1 VTHATM
7 ARDVAT
13 GSHADVLDA
22 VMHPETALAI
32 WRRDLPPAL
41 CEALAMLDLDGI
53 DDIAAELDADTPPD
67 DVLRTAGY
75 PDAAVASIAADIAAL
90 ARRHAKLT
98 GVDRMSLRL
107 EVVETDA

>member
-1 VTHATM
+1 MTHATM

-53 DDIAAELDADTPPD
+53 DDIAAELDADTPCAPPAI
-67 DVLRTAGY
+67 RMRRS
-75 PDAAVASIAADIAAL
+75 PPSRRISRRWRAATRS
-90 ARRHAKLT
+90 
-98 GVDRMSLRL
+98 
-107 EVVETDA
+107 

>member
-1 VTHATM
+1 MIHATM

-22 VMHPETALAI
+22 IGRPETALAI
-32 WRRDLPPAL
+32 WRRELPPAL
-41 CEALAMLDLDGI
+41 CEALAPLDLDGV
-53 DDIAAELDADTPPD
+53 DDIAVELAADTPPD
-67 DVLRTAGY
+67 DVLRAAGY